1 MVSHGVEIKIAK
13 CKNVTHSQYCAYST
27 FVCSIF
33 SVINGFV
40 VIAICSLA
48 L

>member
-1 MVSHGVEIKIAK
+1 MVSDGVEIKIAK
-13 CKNVTHSQYCAYST
+13 CKNVTHSQYCTYI
-27 FVCSIF
+27 FVRSIF

-40 VIAICSLA
+40 AIAICSSLA